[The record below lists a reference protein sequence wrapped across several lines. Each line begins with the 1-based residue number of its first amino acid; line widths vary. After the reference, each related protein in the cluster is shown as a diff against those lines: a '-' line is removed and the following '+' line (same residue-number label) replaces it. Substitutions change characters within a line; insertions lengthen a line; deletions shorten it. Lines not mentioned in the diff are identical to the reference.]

1 MRTYGRVYP
10 RNPDGSIATDPA
22 TGLPYAGTWVVVET
36 DASGFND
43 LVYITTLCQ
52 VLQGNLN
59 ESPFYA
65 NYGLNQHQSVE
76 TQVFPDYYMFV
87 TQAQFAPFFASL
99 IIAKQNNPSPA
110 YRVNVM
116 TSRGVRL
123 STSVPIA
130 V

>member
-1 MRTYGRVYP
+1 MRTFGRVYQRDSQGKIIP
-10 RNPDGSIATDPA
+10 GTKP
-22 TGLPYAGTWVVVET
+22 TWVVVQT
-36 DASGFND
+36 DAQGFND
-43 LVYITTLCQ
+43 AVMITTLCQ

-59 ESPFYA
+59 ESPFFA

-99 IIAKQNNPSPA
+99 IIAKQDLPA
-110 YRVNVM
+110 PNYKVNVM
-116 TSRGVRL
+116 TNRGVRL